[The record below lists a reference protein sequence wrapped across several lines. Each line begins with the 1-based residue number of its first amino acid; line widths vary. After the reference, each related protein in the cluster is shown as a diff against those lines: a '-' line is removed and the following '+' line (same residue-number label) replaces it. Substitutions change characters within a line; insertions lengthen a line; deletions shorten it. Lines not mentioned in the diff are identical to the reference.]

1 MEEERKKFKL
11 GDIWTF
17 VKNAFVA
24 IVKGEL
30 LLRLNLN
37 KIFPQI
43 AYTFF
48 LIFMMI
54 LFSLMVD
61 TTLGKVEQNKRT
73 LSELEMLNA
82 QKTFELVTLDRRS
95 TVSTLL
101 QEQGSPVT
109 EPVKPAKK
117 LR

>member
-1 MEEERKKFKL
+1 MEEKKKFKIS
-11 GDIWTF
+11 DIWAF
-17 VKNAFVA
+17 LKNALVA
-24 IVKGEL
+24 IVKGEF
-30 LLRLNLN
+30 LLRLNLD

-48 LIFMMI
+48 LIFMII

-61 TTLGKVEQNKRT
+61 STLGRVEQNKKT

-95 TVSTLL
+95 TISTLL
-101 QEQGSPVT
+101 EEQGSPVA
-109 EPVKPAKK
+109 EPQKPAKVLK
-117 LR
+117 